1 MFYKIFNQKMTS
13 TESNYIGSAIKGN
26 TLTMMSKGFKGEF
39 YDRQVKYAN
48 KMQSGLATAVTVT
61 EAQLNFLLKDVQ
73 FMGILAKVN
82 ALSELDSKS
91 EITKDEPEFVCS
103 DNMGNPLHVGDK
115 PVVSF
120 EEKLGGTKRRRIVR
134 KTKKGMYFEDNNY
147 LSFEHLH
154 RICG

>member
-115 PVVSF
+115 PVVSTAAF
-120 EEKLGGTKRRRIVR
+120 VFAFRMPPALDVGFVYIGNTASAPIKW
-134 KTKKGMYFEDNNY
+134 YF
-147 LSFEHLH
+147 S
-154 RICG
+154 